1 MSDTLTGAGRA
12 RSTHRFRRWALRAL
26 LALAVV
32 LAGVYAL
39 LWWGVLRTSEPASW
53 PPPADAVTAD
63 GALVATAA
71 FLTDEGTDVNDLGT
85 HFAWTTAASVEPLV
99 DGTSFYPRMLEDIA
113 AARGSVHLLQ
123 YGFTPG
129 EVGDEFA
136 AALEAAVARGV
147 EVRAVVDEYGS
158 KTGSSSE
165 EFFDRL
171 AAAGVQVVVSD
182 LLPPCYR
189 GLWPSTELDYSFAE
203 VGHYEHRKLLV
214 VDGRVA
220 YTGGAGIQD
229 HFANGRFHDVMTRV
243 TGDVVRELQ
252 MVFLTTF
259 AAHGGPLDR
268 GEPALAAYF
277 PEPDDPGAL
286 RTIVVGTRHTR
297 DVSALQATR
306 ELIDTAQQRIDVT
319 NPYFTDDEI
328 VDHVITAAERG
339 VRVRIL
345 VAQDSN
351 SAVHSAALRHD
362 YGRLLEA
369 GVELWEYPNAV
380 VHGKVL
386 VADDA
391 VMFGTINLD
400 AWALYRAYEVAVL
413 VDDRGTAD
421 LFEERLFEPDIAI
434 SRPGVAPDDA
444 WTRLKDQLA
453 DALSYFL

>member
-1 MSDTLTGAGRA
+1 MRA
-12 RSTHRFRRWALRAL
+12 ERPRPPHRVRRWVLRGL
-26 LALAVV
+26 LLLVV
-32 LAGVYAL
+32 LLGALYAA
-39 LWWGVLRTSEPASW
+39 LWWGVLRMEEPPSW

-63 GALVATAA
+63 DALAATAA
-71 FLTDEGTDVNDLGT
+71 FVARDDVNVNDLGT
-85 HFAWTTAASVEPLV
+85 HFAWSTAATVEPLV
-99 DGTSFYPRMLEDIA
+99 DGSAFYPRMLDDIA
-113 AARGSVHLLQ
+113 AARGSIHLLE

-129 EVGDEFA
+129 EIGDEFA

-147 EVRAVVDEYGS
+147 EVRVIVDEYGS
-158 KTGSSSE
+158 STGTTSE
-165 EFFDRL
+165 DFYDRM
-171 AAAGVQVVVSD
+171 AAAGVQILVSD
-182 LLPPCYR
+182 LMPPSWN
-189 GLWPSTELDYSFAE
+189 GLWPDRDLDTSLHQ

-259 AAHGGPLDR
+259 HAHGGPLESDKA
-268 GEPALAAYF
+268 ALAVYF
-277 PEPDDPGAL
+277 PVPADPGDLPA
-286 RTIVVGTRHTR
+286 IAVGTRHTR

-306 ELIDTAQQRIDVT
+306 ALIDDARERIDIT
-319 NPYFTDDEI
+319 NPYFTEDEI
-328 VDHVITAAERG
+328 VDRVVAAAERG
-339 VRVRIL
+339 VRVRVV

-351 SAVHSAALRHD
+351 SAIHSAALRHD
-362 YGRLLEA
+362 YDRMLDA
-369 GVELWEYPNAV
+369 GVGVWEYPDAV

-413 VDDRGTAD
+413 VDDGATAD
-421 LFEERLFEPDIAI
+421 RFEERLFAPDIAI
-434 SRPGVAPDDA
+434 SRPAEAPTDT
-444 WTRLKDQLA
+444 WTQVKDRLA
-453 DALSYFL
+453 DALGYFL